1 MDHKLIQARKN
12 LMRSLVQTS
21 APAVRSSSGLRS
33 FRSSKLPMMQTAWLS
48 QATCA
53 PIQLSVLRM
62 KTLYPCNQCELLS
75 FWLVSIVSWHSTTE
89 KSLQWCHS
97 FSEKKALLTLLALL
111 FICFAL
117 WFRLLFQILTLLTA
131 FAKNS
136 NITKSEWKWKTNLR
150 IKLGWKAHPCDHIKL
165 SLMCHGDGSTSALIT
180 AFPDIEEASLYIGAT
195 WEPIIHADY
204 KIGQKS
210 KIHAGAN
217 LWGMQS
223 ASFQNQRVLSRMS
236 ITVNMHC
243 FLGPEAI
250 ALSGSSRLLCT
261 SKDSNPKQQQHPYR
275 PYCYSVP
282 NYPVPV
288 MQKAS

>member
-12 LMRSLVQTS
+12 LMRSLVQIS
-21 APAVRSSSGLRS
+21 APAVRSSSGLCS
-33 FRSSKLPMMQTAWLS
+33 FRSSKFPMMQTAWLS

-53 PIQLSVLRM
+53 PTQLSVLRM
-62 KTLYPCNQCELLS
+62 KTLYPCNQWELLS
-75 FWLVSIVSWHSTTE
+75 FRLVSTVSWYSTTE

-97 FSEKKALLTLLALL
+97 FSEKKALLILLALL
-111 FICFAL
+111 FICLCKVHFAL

-150 IKLGWKAHPCDHIKL
+150 IKLGWKAYPCDHIKL

-180 AFPDIEEASLYIGAT
+180 SFPDIEEASLYIGAT

-217 LWGMQS
+217 L
-223 ASFQNQRVLSRMS
+223 
-236 ITVNMHC
+236 
-243 FLGPEAI
+243 
-250 ALSGSSRLLCT
+250 
-261 SKDSNPKQQQHPYR
+261 
-275 PYCYSVP
+275 
-282 NYPVPV
+282 
-288 MQKAS
+288 